1 MKLFLDSANL
11 EEITWVKSIGMLD
24 GVTTNPSLAAK
35 EGRKYEDQL
44 RDIVKICPGPISAE
58 VVSDKV
64 EDMVP
69 EALLLSKIGNQINIK
84 VPICEEGLKALAKL
98 SEKDIKTNA
107 TLCFSVPQ
115 AIEVA
120 KANATFA
127 SPFVGRLDDRGEDG
141 MQLIE
146 DILATY
152 KNYGF
157 KTQVIVASIRNLDH
171 VRRAAIMGA
180 HIATIPP
187 KIFHELHKHEL
198 TDIGIQRFLDDYK
211 KLPK

>member
-11 EEITWVKSIGMLD
+11 EEIKWAKSIGMLD
-24 GVTTNPSLAAK
+24 GVTTNPTLAAK

-44 RDIVKICPGPISAE
+44 KDIVNICPGPISAE

-69 EALLLSKIGNQINIK
+69 EALELSKLGKQINIK
-84 VPICEEGLKALAKL
+84 VPICEEGLKTIPKLRAKN
-98 SEKDIKTNA
+98 IKINA

-120 KANATFA
+120 KAGATFV

-141 MQLIE
+141 MQVVE
-146 DILATY
+146 DILTAY
-152 KNYGF
+152 RSYNF

-171 VRRAAIMGA
+171 VRRAALMGA
-180 HIATIPP
+180 PIATIPP
-187 KIFHELHKHEL
+187 KVFHELHKHEL

>member
-11 EEITWVKSIGMLD
+11 EEIEWVKSIGMLD

-35 EGRKYEDQL
+35 EGRKYKDQL
-44 RDIVKICPGPISAE
+44 KDIVKLCSGPISAE

-69 EALLLSKIGNQINIK
+69 EAIELSKLGKQINIK
-84 VPICEEGLKALAKL
+84 VPICEEGLKTLANL
-98 SEKDIKTNA
+98 SAKGIKTNA
-107 TLCFSVPQ
+107 TLCFSVAQ

-120 KANATFA
+120 KAGATFV

-146 DILATY
+146 DILTAY

-171 VRRAAIMGA
+171 IRRSAIMGA

-187 KIFHELHKHEL
+187 KVFHEMHKHEL